1 MNSFLEELKRRKV
14 FRVGAAYLVSAWVVA
29 QVAEYAT
36 DVFGA
41 PDWVLRTFTVF
52 LLLGLPVALLLAWA
66 FEISSAGIRR
76 DRGEPVEGAAPSP
89 AGRKLGFA
97 IIGVLA
103 LLALVL
109 AVERFVGR
117 EVGETE
123 SGSAATAGDLTI
135 AVLPFTN
142 MSSDEEN
149 EHFAD
154 GLSEELL
161 NVLAKIDG
169 LQVAGRTSSFHFKG
183 KNEDL
188 RLIGDQLGVAHILE
202 GSVRKSGDAVRITA
216 QLIKTDDGF
225 HLWSETY
232 DRRLNDIFAIQDEIA
247 GAVATALRARL
258 LGDEDSV
265 VQAQSE
271 IDPEVYARFIAAKSR
286 ITSKGD
292 DDLVRAHETLE
303 AVTREAPDY
312 APAHAALAIAALSR
326 WRYSRTISAEE
337 ARAVAKAATARALEL
352 APDDDYV
359 QTAYGVYLSELV
371 ENANEAGLRR
381 VNDVFRR
388 ALALNP
394 DNVEAMYFLAFN
406 LRYLEEYEETLR
418 LLDTALRIDP
428 LDIAVR
434 DLRSWAL
441 LENGRIDEAI
451 EFARQTA
458 ELFPREYPFY
468 RRAAHAETVRGR
480 PDRALAWLF
489 AQERSAGGVDAF
501 AQMHM
506 LTLARQLGYEDGAR
520 RLREALRSA
529 ASVYVDLLDYQ
540 DARDYGKALETIK
553 AAIERDGWAEWEV
566 ELFFTAVM
574 AGRCEDAFESN
585 FASRLLREWSEG
597 EPRVDSTNDNR
608 ASWTAYCL
616 RRDGQ
621 DEQADKLLRA
631 TLAYAEPRDGRFDG
645 AILRHRRIA
654 ALAMLGRRE
663 RALAEFQAYYD
674 AGFGSL
680 PAIPYEHD
688 PRFADIVGDPRF
700 REILNAI
707 KTRNARRLEQ
717 MIATDFAIETGT

>member
-1 MNSFLEELKRRKV
+1 V
-14 FRVGAAYLVSAWVVA
+14 VRVGGAYLVAAWVLA

-41 PDWVLRTFTVF
+41 PDWVLKTFTVF
-52 LLLGLPVALLLAWA
+52 LLLGLPVALILAWV
-66 FEISSAGIRR
+66 FEMTSEGIRR
-76 DRGEPVEGAAPSP
+76 DPGAAAADATVTP
-89 AGRKLGFA
+89 ARRKLDFA

-103 LLALVL
+103 VVVLVL
-109 AVERFVGR
+109 AVERFTNR
-117 EVGETE
+117 EATE
-123 SGSAATAGDLTI
+123 PAPQATVTAAAASGLTI

-154 GLSEELL
+154 GLTEELL
-161 NVLAKIDG
+161 NVLAKIQG

-216 QLIKTDDGF
+216 QLIKAEDGF

-232 DRRLNDIFAIQDEIA
+232 DRRLDDIFAIQDDIA
-247 GAVATALRARL
+247 GAVATALRAQL
-258 LGDEDSV
+258 LGEEDSV
-265 VQAQSE
+265 VKAQSE

-286 ITSKGD
+286 ITSKSD
-292 DDLVRAHETLE
+292 EDLVSAHEALE
-303 AVTREAPDY
+303 AVVREAPDY

-326 WRYSRTISAEE
+326 WRYSRTISAED
-337 ARAVAKAATARALEL
+337 ARAIAKTATERALAL

-406 LRYLEEYEETLR
+406 LRYLEEYDETLR
-418 LLDTALRIDP
+418 LLDRALRIDP
-428 LDIAVR
+428 LDVAVR

-441 LENGRIDEAI
+441 MENGRIDEAI
-451 EFARQTA
+451 QFAQQTS
-458 ELFPREYPFY
+458 ELFPDLYPFY
-468 RRAAHAETVRGR
+468 RRAAQAETARGR
-480 PDRALAWLF
+480 PDRALAWLY
-489 AQERSAGGVDAF
+489 AEERSAGDVGPF
-501 AQMHM
+501 TRMQM
-506 LTLARQLGYEDGAR
+506 LTLARQLDYEEGAR
-520 RLREALRSA
+520 EAREALGDA
-529 ASVYVDLLDYQ
+529 GSVYVQLLHYQ
-540 DARDYGKALETIK
+540 DAREYGKALETIK

-566 ELFFTAVM
+566 ELFFAAVM

-585 FASRLLREWSEG
+585 FAARLLREWSEG

-608 ASWTAYCL
+608 ATWTAYCL
-616 RRDGQ
+616 RQNGEAQ
-621 DEQADKLLRA
+621 QADKLLRA
-631 TLAYAEPRDGRFDG
+631 TLAYAEPREGRFDG

-654 ALAMLGRRE
+654 ALAMLGERE
-663 RALAEFQAYYD
+663 RAIEEFQAYYD

-680 PAIPYEHD
+680 PFIPYDHD
-688 PRFADIVGDPRF
+688 PRYADVVDDPRF
-700 REILNAI
+700 REILDAI
-707 KTRNARRLEQ
+707 ESRNARRLER
-717 MIATDFAIETGT
+717 MIATDFAVDTST